1 MHFSPFGNNI
11 FRFHLYIPVFFSKI
25 DTEKYML
32 PLFGREETIMAKNT
46 SILYRNQVMY
56 SIYVRNYSEAGN
68 FEAVRR
74 DLGRIK
80 NLGVD
85 VIWLM
90 PIHPCGVKNRK
101 GFLGSPYAISDY
113 RAVNPEFGTLE
124 DLKALVQDI
133 HDLGMKCII
142 DVVYNHTA
150 PDSVLAQTH
159 PEWFYH
165 RADGSFG
172 NRIGDWYDVIDLDYS
187 NKALWDYQIETLK
200 YWAQLVDGFRCDVAP
215 LVPLEFWL
223 RAREAVEEVR
233 PGCLW
238 LSESIEPGFI
248 TYTRSIG
255 LGALSDGEVYQA
267 FDLCYDYDIFHHF
280 LNYLMGEIPLSR
292 YAEAVNSQEFIY
304 PENYVKLRYLEN
316 HDNNRAAQLIPND
329 KALRNHTALQYF
341 QKGMML
347 LYAGQEVCAT
357 HTPGLFDKDT
367 VNWNTGKDLTE
378 LLQKLYAVKKHP
390 LMANGAYTLRAYA
403 HDIALAYYEK
413 DGRRLV
419 GVFSLRGE
427 TGLLGVD
434 LPDGRYEN
442 LLDGG
447 IVEIRAGRLGC
458 SGEPVIFE
466 V

>member
-1 MHFSPFGNNI
+1 
-11 FRFHLYIPVFFSKI
+11 
-25 DTEKYML
+25 
-32 PLFGREETIMAKNT
+32 MARST
-46 SILYRNQVMY
+46 SLSYRNQVMY
-56 SIYVRNYSEAGN
+56 SVYVRNYSEEGT

-74 DLGRIK
+74 DLQRIK
-80 NLGVD
+80 ALGVD
-85 VIWLM
+85 IIWLM

-101 GFLGSPYAISDY
+101 GTLGSPYAISDY

-124 DLKALVQDI
+124 DLKALVADI
-133 HDLGMKCII
+133 HSLGMKCII

-165 RADGSFG
+165 KADGSFG
-172 NRIGDWYDVIDLDYS
+172 NRIGDWYDVIDLDYA
-187 NKALWDYQIETLK
+187 NKGLWDYQIETLK
-200 YWAQLVDGFRCDVAP
+200 YWASLVDGFRCDVAP
-215 LVPLEFWL
+215 LVPLDFWL
-223 RAREAVEEVR
+223 RAREEVEPVR
-233 PGCLW
+233 PGCIW

-255 LGALSDGEVYQA
+255 LTSLSDSEIYQA
-267 FDLCYDYDIFHHF
+267 FDICYDYDIFHYF
-280 LNYLMGEIPLSR
+280 LSYLKGEISLSR
-292 YAEAVNSQEFIY
+292 YAEAVNGQEACY

-316 HDNNRAAQLIPND
+316 HDNNRARQLIPGE

-347 LYAGQEVCAT
+347 LHAGQEVGAT

-367 VNWNTGKDLTE
+367 VNWQTGFDLSG
-378 LLQKLYAVKKHP
+378 LLQRLYEIKKHP
-390 LMANGAYTLRAYA
+390 LMTDGGYRLQAYA
-403 HDIALAYYEK
+403 HDIALAQYEK
-413 DGRRLV
+413 GGKRLV

-427 TGLLGVD
+427 QGLLSVE
-434 LPDGRYEN
+434 LPDGQYKN
-442 LLDGG
+442 LLNGET
-447 IVEIRAGRLGC
+447 VEIRAGHLGC